1 MQNALEQ
8 QTAQVKELLLLV
20 NPKAG
25 KAEVKQNLMEIVDI
39 LVKAGWRVVI
49 RTTQYSGEVTDII

>member
-1 MQNALEQ
+1 MQNDTEQ
-8 QTAQVKELLLLV
+8 NKRDTKELLLLV

-25 KAEVKQNLMEIVDI
+25 RAEVKHNLMDIVDV

-49 RTTQYSGEVTDII
+49 RTT